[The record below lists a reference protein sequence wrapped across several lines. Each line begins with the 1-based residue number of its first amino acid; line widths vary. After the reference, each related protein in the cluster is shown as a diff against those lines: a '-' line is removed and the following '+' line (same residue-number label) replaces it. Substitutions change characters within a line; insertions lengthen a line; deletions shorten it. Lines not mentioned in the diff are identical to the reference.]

1 MIYEDNEVL
10 RRLPAHLRQFINDQ
24 DYNSYTPID
33 QAVWRYVMRK
43 NVDYLRKV
51 AHGSY
56 IDGLELTGISTEEIP
71 SMYGMNRILK
81 DIGWAAVAVDGF
93 IPPTAFMEFQAYN
106 VLVIAHD
113 IRQIQN
119 IEYTPAPDIIHESAG
134 HAPII
139 ANPEYAEYLRR
150 FGEIGSKAI
159 SSAMDY
165 EMYEAIRH
173 LSIVKEDRQ
182 SDPKVVERAE
192 QRVWD
197 LQNTETSFSE
207 MSKIR
212 NLHWWTVEYGLIGDL
227 KNPKI
232 YGAGLLSSIGESKW
246 CMTEEVK
253 KLPYD
258 ISAAEV
264 SFDITKPQP
273 QLFVTPDFA
282 HLSFVL
288 EQFANQMGLRK
299 GGTEGIQQL
308 IESKNLGTVEYNT
321 GIQVSGIFSR
331 VITDSHDNPVYIQ
344 TTGKT
349 ALSYH
354 EKELI
359 GHGTLNH
366 ADGFGSP
373 VGKLKD
379 INIAIENMSPFDLE
393 AYKIREGEMTRLE
406 FEGGI
411 TVEGEVIT
419 GVRNRKGKVLLV
431 SFKNCT
437 VKHFEEVLFQPEWGI
452 YDMAIGKSI
461 VSAYAGPADFNSFDM
476 SSHQLETKP
485 KKVEVLAKEAV
496 LRDMYKIVR
505 EKRQNKQFDETFVS
519 KMFTKIKVNY
529 LNEWLLPVELY
540 ELANLVNSPIKEE
553 IKNHLKGVATR
564 NPEIAHLIEDGM
576 ELVENPINS
585 KGEKTSLL
593 INP

>member
-1 MIYEDNEVL
+1 MRYEDNEVL
-10 RRLPAHLRQFINDQ
+10 KRLPGHLKQFVNDQ
-24 DYNSYTPID
+24 HYESYTPQD

-56 IDGLELTGISTEEIP
+56 VEGLHKTGISTEEIP

-81 DIGWAAVAVDGF
+81 EIGWAAVAVDGF

-113 IRQIQN
+113 IRQIDN

-165 EMYEAIRH
+165 EIYEAIRH
-173 LSIVKEDRQ
+173 LSIKKEDRN
-182 SDPKVVERAE
+182 SDPADVERAE
-192 QRVWD
+192 QRVLD
-197 LQNTETSFSE
+197 LQNSETTLSE

-232 YGAGLLSSIGESKW
+232 YGAGLLSSIGESKS
-246 CMTEEVK
+246 CMKDDVK
-253 KLPYD
+253 KIFYD
-258 ISAAEV
+258 LSAADV

-288 EQFANQMGLRK
+288 EQFANNMGLRK
-299 GGTEGIQQL
+299 GGTEGIKQL
-308 IESKNLGTVEYNT
+308 IESKNLGTIEYNT
-321 GIQVSGIFSR
+321 GIQVSGVFTN
-331 VITDSHDNPVYIQ
+331 VITDSHDNPIYIQ
-344 TTGKT
+344 TTGPT

-359 GHGTLNH
+359 GHGTNVH
-366 ADGFGSP
+366 TDGFGSP
-373 VGKLKD
+373 VGRLKN
-379 INIAIENMSPFDLE
+379 INMAIENMSPNDLE
-393 AYKIREGEMTRLE
+393 AYKIREGEMCKLE

-411 TVEGEVIT
+411 TVEGEVVT
-419 GVRNRKGKVLLV
+419 GVRNRKGKVLIV

-437 VKHFEEVLFQPEWGI
+437 VKHFDNVLFRPEWGI
-452 YDMAIGKSI
+452 YDMAVGKSI

-476 SSHQLETKP
+476 TTHQLEPGNKR
-485 KKVEVLAKEAV
+485 EVISPQKQRLFEMYSS
-496 LRDMYKIVR
+496 LREM
-505 EKRQNKQFDETFVS
+505 RQNNALLTEEKLNQMFETLQS
-519 KMFTKIKVNY
+519 DY
-529 LNEWLLPVELY
+529 PDEWLLPIELF
-540 ELANLVNSPIKEE
+540 ELAHNNHFELRFTVKKYLEE
-553 IKNHLKGVATR
+553 MTMKQTKV
-564 NPEIAHLIEDGM
+564 AHLIRDGIDIA
-576 ELVENPINS
+576 EQP
-585 KGEKTSLL
+585 TSATSEFS
-593 INP
+593 

>member
-1 MIYEDNEVL
+1 MAYEENEVL
-10 RRLPAHLRQFINDQ
+10 KRLPNHLRQFINDQ
-24 DYNSYTPID
+24 HYESYTPQD

-43 NVDYLRKV
+43 NVDYLQKV

-56 IDGLELTGISTEEIP
+56 VEGLRKTGISIEEIP

-81 DIGWAAVAVDGF
+81 EIGWAAVAVDGF

-159 SSAMDY
+159 SSAIDY

-173 LSIVKEDRQ
+173 LSIMKEDRE
-182 SDPKVVERAE
+182 SDPKLIDRAE
-192 QRVWD
+192 QRVLD
-197 LQNTETSFSE
+197 LQNTHTELSE
-207 MSKIR
+207 MSQIR
-212 NLHWWTVEYGLIGDL
+212 NLHWWTVEYGLIGTVE
-227 KNPKI
+227 NPKI

-246 CMTEEVK
+246 CMSNEVK

-282 HLSFVL
+282 HLNFVL

-308 IESKNLGTVEYNT
+308 IESKNLGTIEYNT
-321 GIQVSGIFSR
+321 GIQVSGIFKR
-331 VITDSHDNPVYIQ
+331 VITDNHNNPIYIQ
-344 TTGKT
+344 TEGLT

-359 GHGTLNH
+359 GHGTASH
-366 ADGFGSP
+366 SHGFGSP
-373 VGKLKD
+373 IGKLKN
-379 INIAIENMSPFDLE
+379 INIAIENMSPYDLE
-393 AYKIREGEMTRLE
+393 AYKIREGEMARLE
-406 FEGGI
+406 FDGGI
-411 TVEGEVIT
+411 IVEGEVIT
-419 GVRNRKGKVLLV
+419 GTRNRKGKILLV
-431 SFKNCT
+431 SFRNCT
-437 VKHFEEVLFQPEWGI
+437 VKYHDEILFHPDWGI

-461 VSAYAGPADFNSFDM
+461 ISAYAGPADFTSFDM
-476 SSHQLETKP
+476 ITHELETKV
-485 KKVEVLAKEAV
+485 KKSEILAEVAV
-496 LRDMYKIVR
+496 LREMYQMVR
-505 EKRQNKQFDETFVS
+505 EKRKNTQFDEGFLL
-519 KMFTKIKVNY
+519 KLFIKLKENY
-529 LNEWLLPVELY
+529 PREWLLPVELY
-540 ELANLVNSPIKEE
+540 ELAYQKGFEELVNQ
-553 IKNHLKGVATR
+553 LKSYLHSLMET
-564 NPEIAHLIEDGM
+564 EKDISHLIEDGIKLA
-576 ELVENPINS
+576 EHPIFHS
-585 KGEKTSLL
+585 GEKVSS
-593 INP
+593 

>member
-1 MIYEDNEVL
+1 MHYEENEVL
-10 RRLPAHLRQFINDQ
+10 KRLPHHLKQYVNDQ
-24 DYNSYTPID
+24 HYESYTPQD

-56 IDGLELTGISTEEIP
+56 VEGLHKTGISTEEIP

-81 DIGWAAVAVDGF
+81 EIGWAAVAVDGF

-113 IRQIQN
+113 IRQIDN

-173 LSIVKEDRQ
+173 LSIVKEDRN

-192 QRVWD
+192 QHVLD
-197 LQNTETSFSE
+197 LQNSETALSE

-212 NLHWWTVEYGLIGDL
+212 NLHWWTVEYGLIGTLD
-227 KNPKI
+227 NPKI
-232 YGAGLLSSIGESKW
+232 YGAGLLSSIGESKS
-246 CMTEEVK
+246 CLKDHVK
-253 KLPYD
+253 KIFYD
-258 ISAAEV
+258 ISAADV
-264 SFDITKPQP
+264 SFDITQPQP

-288 EQFANQMGLRK
+288 EQFANQMGLRR
-299 GGTEGIQQL
+299 GGTEGINML
-308 IESKNLGTVEYNT
+308 IESKNLGTIEYNT
-321 GIQVSGIFSR
+321 GLQVSGVFTKI
-331 VITDSHDNPVYIQ
+331 ITDSHNNPVYIQ
-344 TTGKT
+344 TTGPT

-359 GHGTLNH
+359 GHGINYHT
-366 ADGFGSP
+366 DGFGSP
-373 VGKLKD
+373 VGRLKD
-379 INIAIENMSPFDLE
+379 INMAIENMSPNDLE
-393 AYKIREGEMTRLE
+393 AYKIREGEMCRLE
-406 FEGGI
+406 FEGGV

-419 GVRNRKGKVLLV
+419 GVRNRKGKVLV
-431 SFKNCT
+431 ISFKNCT
-437 VKHFEEVLFQPEWGI
+437 VKYGDEVLFHPDWGI

-476 SSHQLETKP
+476 TTHQLEPGNKREIISQE
-485 KKVEVLAKEAV
+485 KQRL
-496 LRDMYKIVR
+496 LDMYTQIR
-505 EKRQNKQFDETFVS
+505 EMRQNSALLSEEKLNQIFETLKS
-519 KMFTKIKVNY
+519 DY
-529 LNEWLLPVELY
+529 PEEWLLPVELF
-540 ELANLVNSPIKEE
+540 ETAHSNKFKIENS
-553 IKNHLKGVATR
+553 IKNYLKEISA
-564 NPEIAHLIEDGM
+564 NQSDIAHLITDGIT
-576 ELVENPINS
+576 LAENPV
-585 KGEKTSLL
+585 SL
-593 INP
+593 IDEFS

>member
-1 MIYEDNEVL
+1 MAFQENEVL
-10 RRLPAHLRQFINDQ
+10 KRLPEHLRQFVNDQ
-24 DYNSYTPID
+24 NYDNYTPID

-43 NVDYLRKV
+43 NVDYLQKV

-56 IDGLELTGISTEEIP
+56 LEGLHLTGISIEEIP

-106 VLVIAHD
+106 VLVIAQD

-173 LSIVKEDRQ
+173 LSIVKEDRE
-182 SDPKVVERAE
+182 SDPKVVDRAE
-192 QRVWD
+192 QRVLD
-197 LQNTETSFSE
+197 LQNSVSELSE

-227 KNPKI
+227 QNPKI

-246 CMTEEVK
+246 CMRDEVK

-258 ISAAEV
+258 LKAAEV
-264 SFDITKPQP
+264 NFDITQPQP

-308 IESKNLGTVEYNT
+308 IESKNLGTIEYNT
-321 GIQVSGIFSR
+321 GLQVSGVFKR
-331 VITDSHDNPVYIQ
+331 VITDHHLNPIYIQ
-344 TTGKT
+344 TEGPT

-359 GHGTLNH
+359 GHGTYTH
-366 ADGFGSP
+366 TQGFGSP
-373 VGKLKD
+373 IGRLKH
-379 INIAIENMSPFDLE
+379 INMAIEDMSPYDLE
-393 AYKIREGEMTRLE
+393 AYNIKEGQMTRLA

-419 GVRNRKGKVLLV
+419 GTRNRTGKVLLV

-437 VKHFEEVLFQPEWGI
+437 VKHHDEVLFHPDWGI
-452 YDMAIGKSI
+452 YDMAIGKTI
-461 VSAYAGPADFNSFDM
+461 VSAYAGPADYTSFDM
-476 SSHQLETKP
+476 ITHELETKE
-485 KKVEVLAKEAV
+485 KNTVVSSEVQR
-496 LRDMYKIVR
+496 LRELYAIVR
-505 EKRQNKQFDETFVS
+505 KERQQNSINEKKCIEIFEEWQS
-519 KMFTKIKVNY
+519 KY
-529 LNEWLLPVELY
+529 PDEWLLGVELY
-540 ELANLVNSPIKEE
+540 ELSYNQQYSIQEE
-553 IKNHLKGVATR
+553 IKSLLMTLMERSQEV
-564 NPEIAHLIEDGM
+564 AHLIEDGM
-576 ELVENPINS
+576 ELIENPIAF
-585 KGEKTSLL
+585 KSLVS
-593 INP
+593 

>member
-1 MIYEDNEVL
+1 MSYEENEVL
-10 RRLPAHLRQFINDQ
+10 KRLPEHLKQFINDQ
-24 DYNSYTPID
+24 HYESYTPVD
-33 QAVWRYVMRK
+33 QAVWRYVMHK
-43 NVDYLRKV
+43 NVDYLKKV

-56 IDGLELTGISTEEIP
+56 VEGLQKTGISIEEIP

-106 VLVIAHD
+106 VLVIAQD

-159 SSAMDY
+159 SSALDY

-173 LSIVKEDRQ
+173 LSIIKEDPE
-182 SDPKVVERAE
+182 SDPKEVE
-192 QRVWD
+192 QSNQHVLD
-197 LQNTETSFSE
+197 LQNSMTELSE
-207 MSKIR
+207 MAKIR
-212 NLHWWTVEYGLIGDL
+212 NLHWWTVEYGLIGNL
-227 KNPKI
+227 NNPKI

-246 CMTEEVK
+246 CMSDEVK

-264 SFDITKPQP
+264 SFDITQPQP

-282 HLSFVL
+282 YLNFVL

-299 GGTEGIQQL
+299 GGSYGIRQL

-321 GIQVSGIFSR
+321 GIQVSGKFKR
-331 VITDSHDNPVYIQ
+331 LITDDYGNPVYIQ
-344 TTGKT
+344 TEGKT

-359 GHGTLNH
+359 GHGTNYH
-366 ADGFGSP
+366 SEGFGSP
-373 VGKLKD
+373 VGKLKNT
-379 INIAIENMSPFDLE
+379 NIAIENMSPNDLE
-393 AYKIREGEMTRLE
+393 AYKIKEGQVTTLE

-419 GVRNRKGKVLLV
+419 GARNRKGKVLLI

-437 VKHFEEVLFQPEWGI
+437 VKFHDEILFHPDWGI
-452 YDMAIGKSI
+452 YDMAVGKSI
-461 VSAYAGPADFNSFDM
+461 VAAYAGPADFTSFDM
-476 SSHQLETKP
+476 ITHTLETKIKKTEVEP
-485 KKVEVLAKEAV
+485 KKQK
-496 LRDMYKIVR
+496 LRDFYQQVR
-505 EKRQNKQFDETFVS
+505 HIRQNNLVTENVLLEIFETLKS
-519 KMFTKIKVNY
+519 EY
-529 LNEWLLPVELY
+529 PEEWLLPVEIY
-540 ELANLVNSPIKEE
+540 ELAYLNKFPVQHDLREYLNQLVQKR
-553 IKNHLKGVATR
+553 KDV
-564 NPEIAHLIEDGM
+564 AHLIEDGIW
-576 ELVENPINS
+576 LSENPMVFS
-585 KGEKTSLL
+585 GQFSSSP
-593 INP
+593 NP

>member
-1 MIYEDNEVL
+1 MAYEENEVL
-10 RRLPAHLRQFINDQ
+10 RRLPEHLKQFINNQ
-24 DYNSYTPID
+24 DYENYTPID

-43 NVDYLRKV
+43 NVDYLKKV

-56 IDGLELTGISTEEIP
+56 VEGLQKTGISIENIP

-106 VLVIAHD
+106 VLVIAQD

-159 SSAMDY
+159 SSSMDY

-173 LSIVKEDRQ
+173 LSIVKEDRE
-182 SDPKVVERAE
+182 SDQKVIERAE
-192 QRVWD
+192 QKVWD
-197 LQNTETSFSE
+197 LQNSMTQLSE
-207 MSKIR
+207 MAKIR
-212 NLHWWTVEYGLIGDL
+212 NLHWWTVEYGLIGDI

-246 CMTEEVK
+246 CMGNEVK

-258 ISAAEV
+258 ISSADV

-282 HLSFVL
+282 HLNFVL

-299 GGTEGIQQL
+299 GGTEGVQQL
-308 IESKNLGTVEYNT
+308 IESKNLGTIEYNT
-321 GIQVSGIFSR
+321 GVQISGIFKR

-344 TTGKT
+344 TEGPT
-349 ALSYH
+349 ALAYH
-354 EKELI
+354 EYELI
-359 GHGTLNH
+359 GHGTNYH
-366 ADGFGSP
+366 AHGFGSP
-373 VGKLKD
+373 VGKLKN
-379 INIAIENMSPFDLE
+379 INIAIENMSPYDLE
-393 AYKIREGEMTRLE
+393 AYKIKEGEMTKLE

-419 GVRNRKGKVLLV
+419 GTRNRKGKVLIV

-437 VKHFEEVLFQPEWGI
+437 VKHYDEVLFHPDWGV

-461 VSAYAGPADFNSFDM
+461 ISAYAGPADFTSFDM
-476 SSHQLETKP
+476 ITHELETKLKKTEVDP
-485 KKVEVLAKEAV
+485 KEQKLKD
-496 LRDMYKIVR
+496 LYQQIRHI
-505 EKRQNKQFDETFVS
+505 RQNDLANETTLSEIFDQIRKEYPT
-519 KMFTKIKVNY
+519 
-529 LNEWLLPVELY
+529 EWLLPVEMY
-540 ELANLVNSPIKEE
+540 ELAFLNKFSLQTEIKEYVLGLTSQ
-553 IKNHLKGVATR
+553 LKEVS
-564 NPEIAHLIEDGM
+564 HLIQDGIF
-576 ELVENPINS
+576 LAENPV
-585 KGEKTSLL
+585 SLNEPVSSIPNL
-593 INP
+593 

>member
-1 MIYEDNEVL
+1 MTYEENEVL
-10 RRLPAHLRQFINDQ
+10 RRLPEHLKQFINDQ
-24 DYNSYTPID
+24 HYESYTPVD

-43 NVDYLRKV
+43 NVDYLKKV

-56 IDGLELTGISTEEIP
+56 VEGLQKTGISTEEIP

-106 VLVIAHD
+106 VLVIAQD

-159 SSAMDY
+159 SSALDY

-173 LSIVKEDRQ
+173 LSIIKEDPE
-182 SDPKVVERAE
+182 SDPVEIERSN
-192 QRVWD
+192 QHVLD
-197 LQNTETSFSE
+197 LQNSMAEVSE
-207 MSKIR
+207 MAKIR

-227 KNPKI
+227 NKPKI

-246 CMTEEVK
+246 CMSSEVK

-264 SFDITKPQP
+264 SFDITQPQP
-273 QLFVTPDFA
+273 QLFVTPDLA
-282 HLSFVL
+282 YLNFVL

-299 GGTEGIQQL
+299 GGSYGIRQL
-308 IESKNLGTVEYNT
+308 IESKNLGTIEYNT
-321 GIQVSGIFSR
+321 GIQVSGKFKR
-331 VITDSHDNPVYIQ
+331 LITDDYGNPIYIQ
-344 TTGKT
+344 TEGKT

-359 GHGTLNH
+359 GHGTNYH
-366 ADGFGSP
+366 SEGFGSP
-373 VGKLKD
+373 IGKLKNT
-379 INIAIENMSPFDLE
+379 NIAIENMSPNDLE
-393 AYKIREGEMTRLE
+393 AYKIKEGQATTLE

-419 GVRNRKGKVLLV
+419 GARNRKGKVLLI

-437 VKHFEEVLFQPEWGI
+437 VKFHDEILFHPDWGI
-452 YDMAIGKSI
+452 YDMAVGKSI
-461 VSAYAGPADFNSFDM
+461 VAAYAGPADFTSFDM
-476 SSHQLETKP
+476 ITHTLETKA
-485 KKVEVLAKEAV
+485 KKSEVEPQKQK
-496 LRDMYKIVR
+496 LRNLYQQVR
-505 EKRQNKQFDETFVS
+505 NIRQNNLVTENNLLGIFETAR
-519 KMFTKIKVNY
+519 TEY
-529 LNEWLLPVELY
+529 PEEWLLPVEIY
-540 ELANLVNSPIKEE
+540 ELAYLNKFSMQHDLLEYLNQ
-553 IKNHLKGVATR
+553 LLQTR
-564 NPEIAHLIEDGM
+564 KDVAHLIEDGIR
-576 ELVENPINS
+576 LSENPLFS
-585 KGEKTSLL
+585 EQFSSSP
-593 INP
+593 NP